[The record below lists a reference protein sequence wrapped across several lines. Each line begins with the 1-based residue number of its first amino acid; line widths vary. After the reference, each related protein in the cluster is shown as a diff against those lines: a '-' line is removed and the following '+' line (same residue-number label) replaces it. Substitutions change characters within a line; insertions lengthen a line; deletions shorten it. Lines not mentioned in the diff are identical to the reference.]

1 MKGVGEGP
9 IDAILSAR
17 DQDGPFRDLFDFCN
31 RVDIKKLNKR
41 VMEKLILSGAMDR
54 LGPHRAALMATLEE
68 AMRAAEQH
76 AKAQAVGQVDMFGV
90 LTEEIDDVKKAFAN
104 VPHWPDK
111 VWLEGSA
118 RPSDSISPA
127 TPSTSTV
134 ANCVVIPRVACAICI
149 PPPAIP

>member
-1 MKGVGEGP
+1 
-9 IDAILSAR
+9 
-17 DQDGPFRDLFDFCN
+17 
-31 RVDIKKLNKR
+31 
-41 VMEKLILSGAMDR
+41 MDR

-111 VWLEGSA
+111 VWLEGGA
-118 RPSDSISPA
+118 RPSGSTSPV
-127 TPSTSTV
+127 TPSTST
-134 ANCVVIPRVACAICI
+134 AASCGATPRADCAICI
-149 PPPAIP
+149 PPPGIR